1 MDRDSSWQS
10 LGAFIRM
17 PERQDLDIDCTA
29 VGISTLGDAAV
40 QIKDILYLAILVSQ
54 WLCGLATV
62 TSVSRMIFAF
72 ARDGGLPAQGTGALT
87 PDDLTKSVLVTPLSK
102 SDWQLRGLFDRQR
115 VLDHVVL

>member
-40 QIKDILYLAILVSQ
+40 QITSYLEAKAA
-54 WLCGLATV
+54 LAKL
-62 TSVSRMIFAF
+62 A
-72 ARDGGLPAQGTGALT
+72 AE
-87 PDDLTKSVLVTPLSK
+87 
-102 SDWQLRGLFDRQR
+102 
-115 VLDHVVL
+115 